1 MPKLLSALALVLCL
15 VAQPALA
22 ADLIAKRSPHSVT
35 ETLDRLEAVLESKDI
50 GVMARIDHS
59 ANAESVD
66 LELRSTQ
73 LLIFG
78 NPAVGTKLMQAEQ
91 TMGIELPMKAL
102 AYEDAEGQVWLAYE
116 DPAVFAARR
125 GLPADHEVVR
135 KVAGA
140 LDKLTGAAVQQ

>member
-1 MPKLLSALALVLCL
+1 MSKFLPAFAFALCL
-15 VAQPALA
+15 AAQPAFA
-22 ADLIAKRSPHSVT
+22 GELIKKQSPHSVG
-35 ETLDRLEAVLESKDI
+35 ETLDKLEGVLAEKDI
-50 GVMARIDHS
+50 GVMARIDHT

-66 LELRSTQ
+66 MELRPTE

-102 AYEDAEGQVWLAYE
+102 AYEDADGQVWLAYE

-125 GLPADHEVVR
+125 GLPADHEVVG
-135 KVAGA
+135 KVSGA
-140 LDKLTGAAVQQ
+140 LDKLTSAAVKP

>member
-1 MPKLLSALALVLCL
+1 MPKLLSVLAFALCL

-22 ADLIAKRSPHSVT
+22 AELIAKQSPHSVG
-35 ETLDRLEAVLESKDI
+35 ETLDRLENVLAEKDI
-50 GVMARIDHS
+50 GVMARIDHG
-59 ANAESVD
+59 ANAEGVD
-66 LELRSTQ
+66 MELRPTQ

-116 DPAVFAARR
+116 NPAVFASRR
-125 GLPADHEVVR
+125 GMPADHEVVQ

-140 LDKLTGAAVQQ
+140 LDKLTSAAVKP